1 MSAPP
6 TSATAL
12 ADYDAAIA
20 LAMAFGPQR
29 PARWDAD
36 WDVTTKFYE
45 DLSMELV
52 RATISGLLQNTDF
65 RPDILQ

>member
-52 RATISGLLQNTDF
+52 RANDLWSS
-65 RPDILQ
+65 PEH